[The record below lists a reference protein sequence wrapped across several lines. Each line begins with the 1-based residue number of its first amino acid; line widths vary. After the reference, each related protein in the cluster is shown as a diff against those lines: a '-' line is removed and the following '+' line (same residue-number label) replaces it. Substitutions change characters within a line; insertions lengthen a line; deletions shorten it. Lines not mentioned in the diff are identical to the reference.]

1 MAEFF
6 NFRLTA
12 ARSVLVVTIAA
23 LVTTPVIAATTAA
36 ITSAVPAATATT
48 AAPVAALVA
57 GKSDPRAEIV
67 KKIPGTKV
75 DDVRL
80 SPISGMYELA
90 RGADIIYVTS
100 DARYAIAG
108 DLYDMNGDANLSERR
123 RRDVRLQMMAAVPE
137 SQMVVFAPKDP
148 KYTVTVFT
156 DVDCTYCRKLH
167 SEIAKYNELGIRV
180 RYMFYPRSGPDT
192 ESWAKAEAVWC
203 SADRNDALTRAKRG
217 EQIKAAKCAN
227 TPVAR
232 DFEIGQE
239 IGLRGTPGILLANG
253 ELMPGYM
260 SPAMLVKKL
269 QPLGR

>member
-1 MAEFF
+1 MATFF
-6 NFRLTA
+6 NLRLTA
-12 ARSVLVVTIAA
+12 ERPLLVVMVAA
-23 LVTTPVIAATTAA
+23 LLATPAIAATKAA
-36 ITSAVPAATATT
+36 ITPAVPAAAAATA
-48 AAPVAALVA
+48 PLGALLA
-57 GKSDPRAEIV
+57 GKPDPRAEII
-67 KKIPGTKV
+67 KKIPGVKL

-90 RGADIIYVTS
+90 RGSDIIYVTS

-123 RRDVRLQMMAAVPE
+123 RRDVRLQVMAAVPE
-137 SQMVVFAPKDP
+137 SQMVVFSPKDP

-167 SEIAKYNELGIRV
+167 SEIAKYNDLGIRV

-217 EQIKAAKCAN
+217 EQIKAPKCAN

-232 DFEIGQE
+232 DYEIGQD

-260 SPAMLVKKL
+260 SPAKLVSKL
-269 QPLGR
+269 QPIGR

>member
-1 MAEFF
+1 MAKFF
-6 NFRLTA
+6 NLRSTT
-12 ARSVLVVTIAA
+12 ARSMLVVTIIALLAA
-23 LVTTPVIAATTAA
+23 PVIAATKAA
-36 ITSAVPAATATT
+36 VTSVVPAAAATT
-48 AAPVAALVA
+48 APLAALVPA
-57 GKSDPRAEIV
+57 KSDPRAEIV

-90 RGADIIYVTS
+90 RGSDIIYVTS

-137 SQMVVFAPKDP
+137 SQMVVFSPKDP

-167 SEIAKYNELGIRV
+167 SEIAKYNELGVRV

-217 EQIKAAKCAN
+217 EVIKAPKCAN

-232 DFEIGQE
+232 DYEIGQD

-260 SPAMLVKKL
+260 SPAALVKKL